1 MNYRSW
7 IIGAVILLAGV
18 AAWWLLSQRPV
29 LPPQPLTPTATA
41 TNNTPTPSSP
51 TASTPATPPPV
62 IPHKPDLPPG
72 QNKEDSMS
80 KVLSTLNDQPIVFYG
95 KLIDQYN
102 NPVSDATVTGSV
114 LISTR
119 FMDQRKEDHTTT
131 TDSNGLFQFEGLH
144 GMSIGIWFKKEGY
157 EFTSNN
163 TSFTYSAVYQD
174 KERHHPDANAP
185 VVFKIWKLQGP
196 QQLVKIGANAYLPCD
211 GSPFS
216 FDLITHRRVNDG
228 GDVTVS
234 IIRNP
239 VNLQGAKQFDWKA
252 VLQINNGGVVAQNDQ
267 YPNEAPA
274 DGYQSQ
280 LVIDMPKSATPWSAD
295 FHRTYYLKMRGG
307 QYGRVTLGIYA
318 AFDQPK
324 VPFNF
329 DGYAN
334 PAIGSRILEQAAPLG
349 KGQQP

>member
-1 MNYRSW
+1 MKNRSW
-7 IIGAVILLAGV
+7 IIGAAILVVVVV
-18 AAWWLLSQRPV
+18 AWGLLSQQPA
-29 LPPQPLTPTATA
+29 PSPQPSTPPANA
-41 TNNTPTPSSP
+41 TNNAPAPSSP

-95 KLIDQYN
+95 KLIDQN
-102 NPVSDATVTGSV
+102 NDPVEGATVTGSV
-114 LISTR
+114 LISTK

-131 TDSNGLFQFEGLH
+131 TGSNGLFQFEGLH
-144 GMSIGIWFKKEGY
+144 GMSMGIWFKKEGY

-163 TSFTYSAVYQD
+163 TSFTYSAMYQD

-185 VVFKIWKLQGP
+185 VIFKIWKLQGP

-211 GSPFS
+211 GSSAS
-216 FDLITHRRVNDG
+216 FDLISHRRVTDG
-228 GDVTVS
+228 GDITVS

-252 VLQINNGGVVAQNDQ
+252 VLQVNNGGIVAESDQ
-267 YPNEAPA
+267 YANEAPT

-280 LVIDMPKSATPWSAD
+280 LIIDMPQSATPWTAD

-329 DGYAN
+329 GGYAN
-334 PAIGSRILEQAAPLG
+334 PTMGSRILEEAAPLP
-349 KGQQP
+349 KGQ